1 MGIDSAL
8 THELLQRLREHRE
21 SLVSG
26 LCSALRETT
35 FSNHLL
41 IVPRRLNAIGREEVD
56 TFIAFLERAEDDE
69 QAVRAHG
76 RRLAVEG
83 LGHSSVLGMTEA
95 LRRTCWDSVFP
106 DDGMLQY
113 LVAICGCYLNALMS
127 GYMAGRE
134 ESILQEQEG
143 TRRAYLRARER
154 HVDQR

>member
-56 TFIAFLERAEDDE
+56 IFIAFLEREEDE

-106 DDGMLQY
+106 DDRMLHH
-113 LVAICGCYLNALMS
+113 LVAICGRYLNALMA

-134 ESILQEQEG
+134 ESILREQEG
-143 TRRAYLRARER
+143 TRRAYLRVRER
-154 HVDQR
+154 HADQR

>member
-8 THELLQRLREHRE
+8 THDLVQRLREHRE

-56 TFIAFLERAEDDE
+56 TFIAFLEQGEDDE

-106 DDGMLQY
+106 DDGLLQH
-113 LVAICGCYLNALMS
+113 LLAICGHYLNALMA

-134 ESILQEQEG
+134 ESILREQER
-143 TRRAYLRARER
+143 TRRAYLRVHER
-154 HVDQR
+154 HADQR